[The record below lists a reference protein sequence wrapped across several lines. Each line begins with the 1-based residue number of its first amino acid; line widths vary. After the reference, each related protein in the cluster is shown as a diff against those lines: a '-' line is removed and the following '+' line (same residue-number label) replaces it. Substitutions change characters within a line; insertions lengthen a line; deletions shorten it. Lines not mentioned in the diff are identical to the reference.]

1 MCSRRRKV
9 YNCNRFW
16 ITPNGFLSCNINL
29 AWLSKRIYIESVEY
43 TSGYINFFYY
53 KLKRWGRISLYLDC
67 GRQSTRWKIH
77 EFLSDYANAF
87 FCVNKRSRNK
97 VSKIKFWW
105 VAKHKYAL
113 SLFLLSLQYILT
125 SIALSNDGKQNIIPR
140 RITLKSKT
148 EMLSRIK
155 GNEKE

>member
-1 MCSRRRKV
+1 MIPMTI
-9 YNCNRFW
+9 N
-16 ITPNGFLSCNINL
+16 TNGFRHNMYVAEYYKVFFVIQYSVAARIH
-29 AWLSKRIYIESVEY
+29 IYIESVEY

-105 VAKHKYAL
+105 VAKHNMPYHCFYILCNTFLQPLHFPMMANKT
-113 SLFLLSLQYILT
+113 LFQGGLLS
-125 SIALSNDGKQNIIPR
+125 N
-140 RITLKSKT
+140 LKLKC
-148 EMLSRIK
+148 
-155 GNEKE
+155 

>member
-1 MCSRRRKV
+1 MFGYK
-9 YNCNRFW
+9 RF
-16 ITPNGFLSCNINL
+16 IHT
-29 AWLSKRIYIESVEY
+29 YIESVEY

-105 VAKHKYAL
+105 VAKHNMPYHCFYFLCNTILHPLHFPMMANKT
-113 SLFLLSLQYILT
+113 LFTGGLLSNLKLKCYVGLNEMKKNWEILCNCK
-125 SIALSNDGKQNIIPR
+125 LC
-140 RITLKSKT
+140 
-148 EMLSRIK
+148 SRIW
-155 GNEKE
+155 